1 MAKTK
6 DPFRTFKELFEKQ
19 FKTAFDSFDVNLKKA
34 MGSINIPTPRDFQKL
49 EKRIS
54 ELEKR
59 ISKLEKPKKTTRK
72 TTTRKAATTSRAR
85 KTGAGTASTTTRR
98 TTTKK

>member
-34 MGSINIPTPRDFQKL
+34 MGGINIPTPKDFQKL
-49 EKRIS
+49 EKRVS
-54 ELEKR
+54 DLEKR
-59 ISKLEKPKKTTRK
+59 ISKLEKPKKT
-72 TTTRKAATTSRAR
+72 AAR
-85 KTGAGTASTTTRR
+85 KTATSRTKSGAKKPAAVTRTTRTTR
-98 TTTKK
+98 TAAKK